1 MHKANKLNPK
11 REEDKN
17 CIAEFFKIFDFY
29 KDLPDSLTEPS
40 LTGASI
46 SVVLMVIISILLA
59 TKTYMFL

>member
-17 CIAEFFKIFDFY
+17 CIAEFFKTFDFY

-46 SVVLMVIISILLA
+46 SVVLMVIISVLLA
-59 TKTYMFL
+59 TKTYAFL